1 MNLMNSAVYISLFSA
16 IFTAF
21 IGIYVFLLNPKKI
34 TNRVFAVFVLF
45 LAIFSISEFMT
56 RVSETQE
63 LALLF
68 GRICYSIFPLISCLG
83 VHFSLVFPKKY
94 SKNNNIFSI
103 NKSILLFLYIVSI
116 IAAIIFNQSF
126 SIQDVKMSEWG
137 YRVIL
142 NPPTEFIIYWLL
154 VCSSIATF
162 SLAHTYFKKY
172 ISTNEKKQIQFVT
185 IGLLLV
191 VALSLGTN
199 LIPPLYGVS
208 VFPMT
213 TVSLAIFSFFVAFS
227 MRRYRLMKLTTAE
240 TADVV
245 INTMVDSLLV
255 IDGNNTIVNV
265 NKSTLGLLGYNR
277 KELMNVSL
285 EFIVN
290 LPHFESN
297 VLSKVHVDGRIKDT
311 ETEFFTK
318 ERKSIPM
325 NISASSIYNDRREL
339 EGIVIVARDLTETKN
354 FIKKLEEAKNN
365 LEKHVIERTAE
376 LEKSKRRIELQN
388 IKLKKLDQMKSEFLN
403 ITSHELRTPMSAIK
417 GYIQIL
423 LKQTLGN
430 ITSEQKD
437 ALNIALRNTDRLD
450 HLVQEILDISNLES
464 GTMKFIPEKTDIAK
478 MIKDVIETM
487 QSSADMKNIK
497 INTKLEKTPEIAIDQ
512 ERITQVLMNLIGNSI
527 KFSPQH
533 STINLYTRMKKD
545 EVLFEVQDFGRGIPK
560 KKQKK
565 IFEKFYQVDTGMDR
579 KFGGVG
585 LGLTISQGIIRAHGG
600 KIWVDST
607 LGKGSTFKFSI
618 PSQSIKNT
626 ENRFKKK
633 IDIFELEK

>member
-1 MNLMNSAVYISLFSA
+1 
-16 IFTAF
+16 
-21 IGIYVFLLNPKKI
+21 
-34 TNRVFAVFVLF
+34 
-45 LAIFSISEFMT
+45 
-56 RVSETQE
+56 
-63 LALLF
+63 
-68 GRICYSIFPLISCLG
+68 
-83 VHFSLVFPKKY
+83 
-94 SKNNNIFSI
+94 
-103 NKSILLFLYIVSI
+103 
-116 IAAIIFNQSF
+116 
-126 SIQDVKMSEWG
+126 
-137 YRVIL
+137 
-142 NPPTEFIIYWLL
+142 
-154 VCSSIATF
+154 
-162 SLAHTYFKKY
+162 
-172 ISTNEKKQIQFVT
+172 
-185 IGLLLV
+185 
-191 VALSLGTN
+191 
-199 LIPPLYGVS
+199 
-208 VFPMT
+208 
-213 TVSLAIFSFFVAFS
+213 
-227 MRRYRLMKLTTAE
+227 
-240 TADVV
+240 
-245 INTMVDSLLV
+245 
-255 IDGNNTIVNV
+255 
-265 NKSTLGLLGYNR
+265 
-277 KELMNVSL
+277 
-285 EFIVN
+285 
-290 LPHFESN
+290 
-297 VLSKVHVDGRIKDT
+297 
-311 ETEFFTK
+311 
-318 ERKSIPM
+318 
-325 NISASSIYNDRREL
+325 
-339 EGIVIVARDLTETKN
+339 
-354 FIKKLEEAKNN
+354 
-365 LEKHVIERTAE
+365 
-376 LEKSKRRIELQN
+376 
-388 IKLKKLDQMKSEFLN
+388 
-403 ITSHELRTPMSAIK
+403 MSAIK